1 MKKTLLFSG
10 VAAAVALISAGCGPD
25 LAQGQF
31 GAEEQMWQ
39 EVISSSYSGYQPPR
53 IAPPSIVDKASPEAI
68 AQRRSASA
76 VTELPAPADEKKPAD
91 NAAAA
96 VDSAADKSG
105 DKAAAPAD
113 GKKEEAKADDKKAD
127 KKEEVKADDKKA
139 DDKKAEAQK
148 GADSSDCEI
157 YVVKAGDTPGSI
169 AKKFYGKASMYDIIL
184 KANPQIKDVKLI
196 QIGTELK
203 VPKL

>member
-25 LAQGQF
+25 LAQGQY
-31 GAEEQMWQ
+31 GAEEQVWQ

-53 IAPPSIVDKASPEAI
+53 IAPPSIADKASPDAI
-68 AQRRSASA
+68 AKQRNASA
-76 VTELPAPADEKKPAD
+76 VTELPAPADDKKPAV

-96 VDSAADKSG
+96 VDSAADKAAPV
-105 DKAAAPAD
+105 DAKKDDAKAAAPAE
-113 GKKEEAKADDKKAD
+113 GKKDEAKADDKKAEAP
-127 KKEEVKADDKKA
+127 KTADN
-139 DDKKAEAQK
+139 
-148 GADSSDCEI
+148 SDCEI

>member
-10 VAAAVALISAGCGPD
+10 VAAAVALLSAGCGPD
-25 LAQGQF
+25 LAQGEF

-68 AQRRSASA
+68 ARQRNAAA

-105 DKAAAPAD
+105 DKAAAPVDA
-113 GKKEEAKADDKKAD
+113 

-139 DDKKAEAQK
+139 DKKEVKADDKKAEAPK
-148 GADSSDCEI
+148 TADSSDCEI

>member
-25 LAQGQF
+25 LAQGQY
-31 GAEEQMWQ
+31 GAEEQVWQ

-68 AQRRSASA
+68 ARQRNAAA

-105 DKAAAPAD
+105 DKAAAPVDA
-113 GKKEEAKADDKKAD
+113 

-139 DDKKAEAQK
+139 DKKEVKADDKKAEPSK
-148 GADSSDCEI
+148 TADSSDCEI